1 MNLQI
6 AIMMTKTFQMLEA
19 MIPLRSF
26 KSFIDDRD
34 GKKGKI
40 SKWNY
45 VVYLEACGWALGSI
59 YIVFMIAN
67 QGALV
72 ALDLWLGRW
81 SKMCQNSTCNVNKTT
96 DCSEYEYE
104 DMNKSNRISFNLSLH
119 DKVSP
124 RICQHSVYWLG
135 LAIFIGLF
143 SILLN
148 QFAAHKGRRFLH
160 EKLLEAVVYARNR
173 VFDSCNAFG
182 RITIRFT
189 SDVNIIDKELG
200 WSIMHF
206 TYFSLICLSAI
217 VVNSIISPLFIL
229 LALPLCLIY
238 YAIQHIFK
246 CSSRELKRIELASQS
261 PVASLV
267 NEIAEYPPVI
277 RAYGIQNKFFSCFC
291 RRIDS
296 YLSSYV
302 LFHAGNRWLGI
313 SLDYLGSCIVFLAT
327 IACLIGSTVDLGFL
341 LTPLTIGFA
350 IKYTLSI
357 PTYLNVLV
365 RYLTYTENGLSS
377 VERIQDYTNLK
388 PEEAFEANER
398 FLPRIRDHLLF
409 ENVSLYYNDS
419 NPVIKD
425 ISFSIPVKQK
435 VGICGRTGSGKSSI
449 LSGILRMLERQ
460 EGTIFL
466 SGMDTLKVPLTVLR
480 KNISVVIQDV
490 CVFEDTVRF
499 NVDPEN
505 THSDSEIWSALEKV
519 HLKEMIS
526 NMPEKLESLI
536 GAGNLTLSS
545 GQAQLLVISRILL
558 DKRNLLLLDEFGAHL
573 DAETESRILVMI
585 KEEFVDSTVIMVTV
599 SLFNIYIYI
608 YIY

>member
-1 MNLQI
+1 MPFN
-6 AIMMTKTFQMLEA
+6 M
-19 MIPLRSF
+19 S
-26 KSFIDDRD
+26 S
-34 GKKGKI
+34 
-40 SKWNY
+40 
-45 VVYLEACGWALGSI
+45 
-59 YIVFMIAN
+59 VF
-67 QGALV
+67 
-72 ALDLWLGRW
+72 
-81 SKMCQNSTCNVNKTT
+81 
-96 DCSEYEYE
+96 
-104 DMNKSNRISFNLSLH
+104 
-119 DKVSP
+119 
-124 RICQHSVYWLG
+124 
-135 LAIFIGLF
+135 
-143 SILLN
+143 
-148 QFAAHKGRRFLH
+148 
-160 EKLLEAVVYARNR
+160 
-173 VFDSCNAFG
+173 
-182 RITIRFT
+182 
-189 SDVNIIDKELG
+189 
-200 WSIMHF
+200 
-206 TYFSLICLSAI
+206 
-217 VVNSIISPLFIL
+217 
-229 LALPLCLIY
+229 
-238 YAIQHIFK
+238 
-246 CSSRELKRIELASQS
+246 SRELKRIELASQS

-327 IACLIGSTVDLGFL
+327 IACLIGSTVDLGLL

-377 VERIQDYTNLK
+377 VERIQEYTNLK
-388 PEEAFEANER
+388 SEEAFEANVTDCRVCMGVCRCRRSRKRKQHSVLNYDKER
-398 FLPRIRDHLLF
+398 FLPRILRDHLLF

-519 HLKEMIS
+519 HLK
-526 NMPEKLESLI
+526 
-536 GAGNLTLSS
+536 GNDLKH
-545 GQAQLLVISRILL
+545 AR
-558 DKRNLLLLDEFGAHL
+558 
-573 DAETESRILVMI
+573 
-585 KEEFVDSTVIMVTV
+585 
-599 SLFNIYIYI
+599 
-608 YIY
+608 